1 MIIFD
6 ITKKETFVNLTKW
19 IQTVQMRAS
28 VEQPPIIVLG
38 NKVDIDQEIEVDYDN
53 IEEFRSTHPTIPVFE
68 VSARSGLNVNEAFT
82 ELCIKMVDIKKSFS
96 GIKLKANRASRQV
109 EEVIGST
116 GDILYPKTLLRKKTR
131 CCK

>member
-38 NKVDIDQEIEVDYDN
+38 NKADIDQEIEVDYDS

-82 ELCIKMVDIKKSFS
+82 DLCIKMVDIKKSFS

-109 EEVIGST
+109 EDIGST
-116 GDILYPKTLLRKKTR
+116 SDTSNPKTIKRQKTR